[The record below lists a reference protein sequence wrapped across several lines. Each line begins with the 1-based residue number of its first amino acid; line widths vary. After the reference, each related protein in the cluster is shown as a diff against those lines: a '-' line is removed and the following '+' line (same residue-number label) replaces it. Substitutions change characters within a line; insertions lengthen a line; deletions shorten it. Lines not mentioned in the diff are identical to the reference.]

1 MVFATGGEWRV
12 VVVVVEGEDGWEFV
26 WEEREAVL
34 LEEEV
39 VGDVVVSGCVER
51 SWAWASASYLVV
63 WSVRCCVRIV
73 LAMRSSRKG
82 EVRSWFW
89 EELEIG

>member
-1 MVFATGGEWRV
+1 M

-34 LEEEV
+34 EEEEEV

-51 SWAWASASYLVV
+51 DWDWAWASASDLVV

-82 EVRSWFW
+82 EVRSWF
-89 EELEIG
+89 